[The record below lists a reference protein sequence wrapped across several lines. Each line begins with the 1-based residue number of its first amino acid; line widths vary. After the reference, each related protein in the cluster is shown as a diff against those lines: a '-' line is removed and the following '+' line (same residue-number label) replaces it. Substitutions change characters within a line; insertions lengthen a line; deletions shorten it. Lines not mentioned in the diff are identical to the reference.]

1 MSNRYSATKRC
12 VNDGANDSAKH
23 TPVLQSFCNRS
34 AKYYEK
40 DIGGVYVAFNLGERT
55 QSTLPDPLRA
65 NLESPRAKWL
75 RAWALELAA

>member
-1 MSNRYSATKRC
+1 MMVLMIAPNTPLSSNLFVTE
-12 VNDGANDSAKH
+12 
-23 TPVLQSFCNRS
+23 VLNH
-34 AKYYEK
+34 YEK

-75 RAWALELAA
+75 RAWVLELAA